1 MSFFDELENILSKA
15 KAENSA
21 PERPDEPAQP
31 PAHAPD
37 VVKPPATLAPIG
49 LAVAPALSV
58 PAPILSTPAPVAT
71 EVAPVPTV
79 VEPLPTKPALSLAVP
94 APLTLAPA
102 PVEETS
108 APTLTA
114 SASAGL
120 PSRPSFNS
128 APGEKLP
135 SLSLATE
142 EPQEEEPAK
151 TVRPSLVAASIA
163 EVLSANKP
171 TGLPVRPDTV
181 VSVPQTENVK
191 SPASAPDIEEEGEE
205 WDGVALPSADS
216 LVVAQ
221 APILAAKAEVVSA
234 DPQNYIAAVSHAED
248 VTIRTNSLPEIKPAG
263 QEYFFEDDDDEPV
276 VF

>member
-21 PERPDEPAQP
+21 SEP
-31 PAHAPD
+31 PAETAQSPEPE
-37 VVKPPATLAPIG
+37 VVKPPVALSPIG

-58 PAPILSTPAPVAT
+58 PAPLAT
-71 EVAPVPTV
+71 EVAPVPTIA
-79 VEPLPTKPALSLAVP
+79 EPIATTSKPALSLAVP
-94 APLTLAPA
+94 AQLSLAPA
-102 PVEETS
+102 PVEEAT

-114 SASAGL
+114 SAAAAAAGL
-120 PSRPSFNS
+120 PSRPSFN
-128 APGEKLP
+128 EKLP

-142 EPQEEEPAK
+142 DAQKDEAESVKVA
-151 TVRPSLVAASIA
+151 RPSLVATSIA

-171 TGLPVRPDTV
+171 SSLPVR
-181 VSVPQTENVK
+181 
-191 SPASAPDIEEEGEE
+191 PDIEEEGEE
-205 WDGVALPSADS
+205 WESVAVPAVDS
-216 LVVAQ
+216 LVIAQ
-221 APILAAKAEVVSA
+221 APVLAAKAEVVSA

-263 QEYFFEDDDDEPV
+263 KEYFFEDDDEEPV

>member
-1 MSFFDELENILSKA
+1 MSFFEELENILSKA

-21 PERPDEPAQP
+21 PETAEEPAQP
-31 PAHAPD
+31 PAHTPD
-37 VVKPPATLAPIG
+37 VIKPPAALAPVG
-49 LAVAPALSV
+49 LAVSPALSV
-58 PAPILSTPAPVAT
+58 PAPVAAA
-71 EVAPVPTV
+71 EVAPVPTIA
-79 VEPLPTKPALSLAVP
+79 EPVATTTTPALSLAVP

-102 PVEETS
+102 PVAEVS

-128 APGEKLP
+128 ATGEKLP

-142 EPQEEEPAK
+142 EPQEEEPVK

-163 EVLSANKP
+163 EVLAANKP
-171 TGLPVRPDTV
+171 SGLPVRPDTA
-181 VSVPQTENVK
+181 VSVSQTENGK
-191 SPASAPDIEEEGEE
+191 SPAAPDIEEEGEE

-221 APILAAKAEVVSA
+221 APVLAAKAEVVSA

-263 QEYFFEDDDDEPV
+263 QEYFFEDDDEEPV